1 MRVDLPRC
9 NLNTCKYFFDF
20 NCYGEN
26 RYYGCPH
33 AYLRELEIKDEKIK
47 DAVKEHFNK
56 IRKYVR
62 EEIILKSNIDLIELR
77 KRSDYLSVL
86 LKDMEDSLKFISPSF
101 FED

>member
-9 NLNTCKYFFDF
+9 DLNTCKYFLDS

>member
-9 NLNTCKYFFDF
+9 DLNTCKYFFDF

-47 DAVKEHFNK
+47 DAEGAFQ
-56 IRKYVR
+56 
-62 EEIILKSNIDLIELR
+62 
-77 KRSDYLSVL
+77 
-86 LKDMEDSLKFISPSF
+86 
-101 FED
+101 

>member
-9 NLNTCKYFFDF
+9 DLNTCKYFLDF

-47 DAVKEHFNK
+47 DAVKEYFNK

>member
-9 NLNTCKYFFDF
+9 DLNTCKYFFDF

-47 DAVKEHFNK
+47 DAVKEQFNK

-62 EEIILKSNIDLIELR
+62 EEIILKNNIDLIELR

-86 LKDMEDSLKFISPSF
+86 LKDMEDSL
-101 FED
+101 

>member
-9 NLNTCKYFFDF
+9 DLNTCKYFFDF

-47 DAVKEHFNK
+47 DVVKEHFNK

-86 LKDMEDSLKFISPSF
+86 LKYMEDSLKFISPSF

>member
-1 MRVDLPRC
+1 M
-9 NLNTCKYFFDF
+9 KK
-20 NCYGEN
+20 
-26 RYYGCPH
+26 
-33 AYLRELEIKDEKIK
+33 LRML
-47 DAVKEHFNK
+47 KEHFNK
-56 IRKYVR
+56 IRKNVR

>member
-9 NLNTCKYFFDF
+9 DLNTCRYFFDS
-20 NCYGEN
+20 NCTEEN

-33 AYLRELEIKDEKIK
+33 AYLRNLEIEDEEIR
-47 DAVKEHFNK
+47 DVIKEHFNK

-62 EEIILKSNIDLIELR
+62 EEIILKSNIDFMELR
-77 KRSDYLSVL
+77 KRSNYLSVL
-86 LKDMEDSLKFISPSF
+86 LKDLEDSLKMIDPSF

>member
-1 MRVDLPRC
+1 MRVDLPIC
-9 NLNTCKYFFDF
+9 DLNTCKYFFDF
-20 NCYGEN
+20 NCDGGN

-33 AYLRELEIKDEKIK
+33 AYLRELEIKDEEIK